1 MDDTR
6 LSDKPWAVLPPRPAK
21 GRRRGQ
27 DRAVLS
33 GIMYRLK
40 TGCRRRDMPPGAPAT
55 TGLTAG

>member
-1 MDDTR
+1 M
-6 LSDKPWAVLPPRPAK
+6 LPPRPAK